1 MRNSE
6 LGFMVMKQDEE
17 IQSLRA
23 EKAKLVRK
31 AARQSNI
38 ISLQEKQ
45 CNTLKR
51 ETDPLRE
58 KNDNNLQHLKE
69 IMSKLST
76 KEKQLS
82 KVTFDRDALV
92 GH

>member
-1 MRNSE
+1 M
-6 LGFMVMKQDEE
+6 
-17 IQSLRA
+17 
-23 EKAKLVRK
+23 
-31 AARQSNI
+31 
-38 ISLQEKQ
+38 
-45 CNTLKR
+45 KR